1 MAAFIL
7 ALKNSSSF
15 VITNGVGYL
24 IQLLG
29 KLAIT
34 VGNVLLAYVMLT
46 QLDSVS
52 AGA

>member
-1 MAAFIL
+1 MAAFVL

-15 VITNGVGYL
+15 VITNGIGYL

-29 KLAIT
+29 KLSIS

-46 QLDSVS
+46 QLEGVS
-52 AGA
+52 